1 MKFINAESVKFTNI
15 MDFLMK
21 SVEEVGTYLANHN
34 ISEAHVDIFR
44 GRISSLAAA

>member
-1 MKFINAESVKFTNI
+1 MKFTNI
-15 MDFLMK
+15 IMDFLVK

-34 ISEAHVDIFR
+34 ISEVHVDIFR